1 MKKRAFGNART
12 FYQRAQASET
22 TLAAVLVGLRSCR
35 ELTSREAVP
44 PSAEGKVL
52 TGLPTIGFSA
62 SNIVNG
68 NVSNGVL
75 ANYAA
80 AVRHATSVTC
90 VKASDGTPCD

>member
-1 MKKRAFGNART
+1 M
-12 FYQRAQASET
+12 
-22 TLAAVLVGLRSCR
+22 LVDLDAAVEPHALL
-35 ELTSREAVP
+35 

-52 TGLPTIGFSA
+52 RGLPVIGFWA
-62 SNIVNG
+62 SNIVNA

-80 AVRHATSVTC
+80 AVRHATSVSC

>member
-1 MKKRAFGNART
+1 MMFDLDP
-12 FYQRAQASET
+12 QAANTGSEPHA
-22 TLAAVLVGLRSCR
+22 LL
-35 ELTSREAVP
+35 

-52 TGLPTIGFSA
+52 RGLPVIGFWA
-62 SNIVNG
+62 SNVVNN

-80 AVRHATSVTC
+80 AVRHATWVTC